1 MNNLFCPRSGRRARK
16 AFTFIELVVAVA
28 LSIVLL
34 RGMYT
39 IFHSAVGLARLS
51 EQKVVAML
59 EISAIFDYIS
69 ADVARSPQATDD
81 YYLKIENSDP
91 NWSIKFQALRL
102 DGVADKYVYV
112 KYYRSGT
119 DLMRAVYK
127 TRDGDESESDEADE
141 TDDGEDG
148 SPITVGRNVTGFGTY
163 YFDNT
168 KNDIDATG
176 AWDLTA
182 TLGGADRTWA
192 VRCDIIVD
200 NPNAEGADLNA
211 QTFKLILPIM

>member
-1 MNNLFCPRSGRRARK
+1 MKWPMNNLFRPHSGRRARM

-59 EISAIFDYIS
+59 EISAVFDYIS
-69 ADVARSPQATDD
+69 ADVARSPDATDD
-81 YYLKIENSDP
+81 YYLEIENSDP
-91 NWSIKFQALRL
+91 NWSIMFQALRL
-102 DGVADKYVYV
+102 DGVADKYVYI

-119 DLMRAVYK
+119 DLMRQVYGVDK
-127 TRDGDESESDEADE
+127 ATTATEAA
-141 TDDGEDG
+141 DGEDG
-148 SPITVGRNVTGFGTY
+148 SPIVVGRNVTGFGTY
-163 YFDNT
+163 YFDNA

-192 VRCDIIVD
+192 VRCDITVD
-200 NPNAEGADLNA
+200 NPEAEGADLNV

>member
-1 MNNLFCPRSGRRARK
+1 MKWSMNNLFCPRSGRRARK

-69 ADVARSPQATDD
+69 GDVARSPQATDD

-119 DLMRAVYK
+119 DLMRQVY
-127 TRDGDESESDEADE
+127 GDDKVTTATEA
-141 TDDGEDG
+141 DDGEDG